1 MPITS
6 RATGIAIAGA
16 AAAAIAPSPALARN
30 AVFGG
35 STSKGAPIVITAD
48 KKAKTLRSAV
58 VSWRAV
64 CDDGR
69 GFPIGVPLEPV
80 AADPGFSPGFREL
93 ATSRN
98 GKGRFAGTQVG
109 GLDMGDHV
117 AALEAKYTGKL
128 SAKRAGGTIDATIT
142 MIEKASRN
150 VVATCRTGT
159 VRWSATRSPGRVF
172 GGSTAQ
178 DLPVVVRLDAK
189 RRAVADLLYNWE
201 SATCK
206 PDDVYL
212 NANEDFSSF
221 PLQSGRFGDAFD
233 QTYTPDGGGEGKA
246 AYDITG
252 RVARTRTSG
261 SVRVNVTETDP
272 AGAVTMACDSGT
284 VPWEAVSG

>member
-246 AYDITG
+246 SYDITG
-252 RVARTRTSG
+252 RVARTRASG